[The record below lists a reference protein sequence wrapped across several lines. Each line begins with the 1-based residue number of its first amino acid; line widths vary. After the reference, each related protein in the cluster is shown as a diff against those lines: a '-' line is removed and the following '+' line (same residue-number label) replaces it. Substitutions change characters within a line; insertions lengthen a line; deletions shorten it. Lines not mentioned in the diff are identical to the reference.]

1 MSTVSAANL
10 HQPPTSVE
18 EILAHLFRPMGV
30 DGVFGRTG
38 AYEDVVDA
46 LGLFITRLRPKSAEV
61 FRFPPVVS
69 RALIEK
75 SGYLKSF
82 PNLLGCVCA
91 LQGDEASV
99 EAAINPLDAGGS
111 WTDSVEP
118 IDLVLAPA
126 VGGETPRLFSHRLIF
141 VFAFHSCSYLVDIH
155 SHREQQTRRL
165 AKRIVFSFLARAE
178 IE

>member
-18 EILAHLFRPMGV
+18 EILARLFRPMGV

-69 RALIEK
+69 
-75 SGYLKSF
+75 SGPDRKVGLSQKLSK
-82 PNLLGCVCA
+82 
-91 LQGDEASV
+91 
-99 EAAINPLDAGGS
+99 
-111 WTDSVEP
+111 
-118 IDLVLAPA
+118 LVGMRLCP
-126 VGGETPRLFSHRLIF
+126 PRR
-141 VFAFHSCSYLVDIH
+141 
-155 SHREQQTRRL
+155 
-165 AKRIVFSFLARAE
+165 
-178 IE
+178 